1 MKIGIDAT
9 WLPRDKRGMGMVV
22 RNFLQG
28 FQALESGHQL
38 HFLTCKAKALPA
50 IRQEVGALG
59 PVTTFKEAPSDLE
72 VAWYP
77 WNRIDVPLPCAKV
90 LTVHESLEFLGKWP
104 PRYRNWSALYPQI
117 EKIAVVSDTEC
128 HLVQSRLGDP
138 QHKVVTC
145 HNAISPKFL
154 TPSQSQALAPAEG
167 AENYRQTYSQGK
179 PYLLFVGD
187 PQEERKNLYG
197 LLQALEKLPHLKE
210 YRVMVAGILPRGPRP
225 WWQRLWKP
233 AYPPYWQKVLDLLP
247 QVGGAER
254 LIWRG
259 NLDLEEMIKA
269 YSYASCFAA
278 VSTHETFFLPLIEA
292 LACATPTVC
301 NSTKVLQEVGGGTA
315 PFYYQENDIED
326 LAIKLD
332 QILAQPAFASE
343 VERHKRAGLERDQKF
358 SPSLCAKRYLEL
370 FQEAL
375 AQH

>member
-233 AYPPYWQKVLDLLP
+233 AYPPLLAEGARSLAPSGRSGAPHLARKLRLRGDDQSLLLRLLFCGRLHPRDLLP
-247 QVGGAER
+247 ALNRSLSLRYPYR
-254 LIWRG
+254 L
-259 NLDLEEMIKA
+259 
-269 YSYASCFAA
+269 
-278 VSTHETFFLPLIEA
+278 
-292 LACATPTVC
+292 
-301 NSTKVLQEVGGGTA
+301 
-315 PFYYQENDIED
+315 
-326 LAIKLD
+326 
-332 QILAQPAFASE
+332 
-343 VERHKRAGLERDQKF
+343 
-358 SPSLCAKRYLEL
+358 
-370 FQEAL
+370 
-375 AQH
+375 